1 MNSESGASTSS
12 SGASLVKP
20 EPHCQSHYPCRIYIY
35 IYVLIYGCQI
45 TSNKTCKYVETVCT
59 VLATLTK
66 AAIAEGISAVGP

>member
-20 EPHCQSHYPCRIYIY
+20 EPHCQSQYPCRIYIY
-35 IYVLIYGCQI
+35 IVIYGCQR
-45 TSNKTCKYVETVCT
+45 TSNNTWKYVETVCI
-59 VLATLTK
+59 VLAALTK